1 MRYVLIDRAIS
12 AVRSLAAGV
21 LADPGSQSCE
31 RDLARLVRTLFKDAD
46 MVPAEDMTEV
56 ARYARDRAREG
67 NGSKDRDLADM
78 ADSILVRLAESKVP
92 DKAVLVLGREGET
105 TVRDEHL
112 RTIVDAAR
120 AWASGAGVV
129 DSDEILAAIA
139 KVESCGTT
147 S

>member
-1 MRYVLIDRAIS
+1 MRYVLIDRAIA

-21 LADPGSQSCE
+21 LADPGSQPSE
-31 RDLARLVRTLFKDAD
+31 RELARRVRTLFKDAD

-67 NGSKDRDLADM
+67 NGSKDRELADM
-78 ADSILVRLAESKVP
+78 ADSILVALAESKVP
-92 DKAVLVLGREGET
+92 NKAVLVIGKVET
-105 TVRDEHL
+105 TSPDL
-112 RTIVDAAR
+112 QTILAAAR

-139 KVESCGTT
+139 KVESCGTP